1 MNEKL
6 SVVPVEQ
13 ITRLIRV
20 VREQK
25 VIFDADLAQLYGV
38 ATKRLNE
45 QVKRNTERFPEDFV
59 FQLSKEEHAVLR
71 SQSATSNSGRG
82 GRRYLPYA
90 FTEHG
95 AIMAAN
101 VLNSQRAIEM
111 SVFVVRAFVR
121 LRRVLAS
128 HIELAKKL
136 EELEQRVGEHD
147 EAIRSLVAAIR
158 QLMASP
164 QSEERSAI
172 GFGQGRIRHE
182 LPESAE
188 MVTDCD
194 HKHQAVHP
202 EGENPI

>member
-45 QVKRNTERFPEDFV
+45 QVKRNAERFPEDFV
-59 FQLSKEEHAVLR
+59 FKLSKEEYTALR

-90 FTEHG
+90 FTE
-95 AIMAAN
+95 
-101 VLNSQRAIEM
+101 
-111 SVFVVRAFVR
+111 
-121 LRRVLAS
+121 
-128 HIELAKKL
+128 
-136 EELEQRVGEHD
+136 QRVDEHD
-147 EAIRSLVAAIR
+147 ESIRSLVAAIR
-158 QLMASP
+158 QLMALP
-164 QSEERSAI
+164 QPEERSAI
-172 GFGQGRIRHE
+172 GFG
-182 LPESAE
+182 A
-188 MVTDCD
+188 
-194 HKHQAVHP
+194 
-202 EGENPI
+202 GEDKA

>member
-1 MNEKL
+1 MNEKVSL
-6 SVVPVEQ
+6 VPVEQ
-13 ITRLIRV
+13 ITRLIQV
-20 VREQK
+20 VRGQK

-45 QVKRNTERFPEDFV
+45 QVKRNTERFPEDFM
-59 FQLSKEEHAVLR
+59 FQLTKEEYATLR

-82 GRRYLPYA
+82 GTRYLPYA

-101 VLNSQRAIEM
+101 VLNSQRAIEI
-111 SVFVVRAFVR
+111 SVFVVRAFVH

-128 HIELAKKL
+128 HIELANKL
-136 EELEQRVGEHD
+136 QELEQQVSEHD

-164 QSEERSAI
+164 QPEERSVI
-172 GFGQGRIRHE
+172 GFG
-182 LPESAE
+182 
-188 MVTDCD
+188 
-194 HKHQAVHP
+194 
-202 EGENPI
+202 EGEK

>member
-1 MNEKL
+1 MIEKL

-45 QVKRNTERFPEDFV
+45 QVKRNAERFPEDFV
-59 FQLSKEEHAVLR
+59 FQLSKEEYAALR

-101 VLNSQRAIEM
+101 VLNSQR
-111 SVFVVRAFVR
+111 
-121 LRRVLAS
+121 
-128 HIELAKKL
+128 
-136 EELEQRVGEHD
+136 
-147 EAIRSLVAAIR
+147 
-158 QLMASP
+158 P
-164 QSEERSAI
+164 
-172 GFGQGRIRHE
+172 
-182 LPESAE
+182 
-188 MVTDCD
+188 
-194 HKHQAVHP
+194 
-202 EGENPI
+202 